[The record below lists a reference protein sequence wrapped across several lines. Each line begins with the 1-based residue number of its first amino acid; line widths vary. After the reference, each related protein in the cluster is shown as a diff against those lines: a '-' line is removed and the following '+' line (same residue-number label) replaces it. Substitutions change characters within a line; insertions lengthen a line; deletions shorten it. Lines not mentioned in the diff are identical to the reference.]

1 MVNALAYLRSYHV
14 PKFNSWLAMRLLKE
28 GGALKRIILSATLV
42 ATTAAMTAANTF
54 SGLPRPRMGSLLLP
68 PRQRRV
74 VLSAPLGLKRGTCL
88 KRGTYRRGSG
98 STSGTGGAWTLRVTT
113 LRSNQAGTQ
122 KRAARSGEI
131 RRTSIPRRVNVR
143 CLLEGA

>member
-1 MVNALAYLRSYHV
+1 
-14 PKFNSWLAMRLLKE
+14 MRLLKE
-28 GGALKRIILSATLV
+28 GGALKRIILPATLV

-54 SGLPRPRMGSLLLP
+54 SVLPRRMGSLLLL

-74 VLSAPLGLKRGTCL
+74 VKSAPLGLKRGT
-88 KRGTYRRGSG
+88 YRRGG
-98 STSGTGGAWTLRVTT
+98 GITSGTGGAWTLRATT

>member
-1 MVNALAYLRSYHV
+1 
-14 PKFNSWLAMRLLKE
+14 MRLLKE
-28 GGALKRIILSATLV
+28 GGALKRIILPATLV

-54 SGLPRPRMGSLLLP
+54 SVLPRRMGSLLLL

-74 VLSAPLGLKRGTCL
+74 VKSAPLGP

-131 RRTSIPRRVNVR
+131 GRASVPRRVNVR
-143 CLLEGA
+143 RLPEGA

>member
-1 MVNALAYLRSYHV
+1 
-14 PKFNSWLAMRLLKE
+14 MRLLKE

-74 VLSAPLGLKRGTCL
+74 VLSAPLGLKRGT
-88 KRGTYRRGSG
+88 YRRGSG
-98 STSGTGGAWTLRVTT
+98 ITSGTGGAWT